1 MDFTGKVGLVTGCKQ
16 GIGYE
21 IALALAENG
30 ADMVLNDVGISESD
44 DIFMEISKLGRKA
57 VCISADIS
65 NEDQV
70 NQLFETVKTEFGK
83 LDILVNNA
91 GITRDSMSSKMTMD
105 QWNKVIAVNLTGT
118 FLCSKAAVKLMEIA
132 GEGTIVNFSSL
143 AGVKGN
149 VGQANYSASKAAV
162 IGLTKTLSLEYARKN
177 VRVNAIAPGVIATP
191 MTETIP
197 DNVKQN
203 MISRIPLQRMGT
215 PRDVANVV
223 VFLASP
229 QSAYVTGQLIHVNGG
244 MY

>member
-1 MDFTGKVGLVTGCKQ
+1 MDFSGKVALVTGCKQ

-21 IALALAENG
+21 IAMSLAENG
-30 ADMVLNDVGISESD
+30 ADLVLNDVGISEGD
-44 DIFMEISKLGRKA
+44 EIFKEISKLGKKA

-118 FLCSKAAVKLMEIA
+118 FLCSRAAVKLMEAA
-132 GEGTIVNFSSL
+132 GEGAIVNFSSL

-223 VFLASP
+223 LFLASS
-229 QSAYVTGQLIHVNGG
+229 QAAYVTGQLIHVNGG

>member
-1 MDFTGKVGLVTGCKQ
+1 MDFSGKVALVTGCKQ

-21 IALALAENG
+21 IALSLAENG
-30 ADMVLNDVGISESD
+30 ADLVLNDVGISEGD
-44 DIFMEISKLGRKA
+44 EIFKEISKLGKKA

-118 FLCSKAAVKLMEIA
+118 FLCSRAAVKLMEAA
-132 GEGTIVNFSSL
+132 GEGAIVNFSSL

-223 VFLASP
+223 LFLASS
-229 QSAYVTGQLIHVNGG
+229 QAAYVTGQLIHVNGG

>member
-1 MDFTGKVGLVTGCKQ
+1 MEFAGKVALVTGCKQ

-21 IALALAENG
+21 IALTLAENG
-30 ADMVLNDVGISESD
+30 ADLVLNDIGISEND
-44 DIFMEISKLGRKA
+44 EIYKAISKLGRKA
-57 VCISADIS
+57 VCAGADIS
-65 NEDQV
+65 KEEDV
-70 NQLFETVKTEFGK
+70 EQLFAKVNAEFGK

-91 GITRDSMSSKMTMD
+91 GITRDTMSSKMTMD

-118 FLCSKAAVKLMEIA
+118 FLCAKSAVKLMEAA
-132 GEGTIVNFSSL
+132 GGGSIVNFSSL

-149 VGQANYSASKAAV
+149 IGQANYSATKAAV

-177 VRVNAIAPGVIATP
+177 IRVNAIAPGVIATP

-203 MISRIPLQRMGT
+203 MISRIPLARMGT

-223 VFLASP
+223 LFLAST
-229 QSAYVTGQLIHVNGG
+229 QSAYVTGQLLHVNGG

>member
-1 MDFTGKVGLVTGCKQ
+1 MDFSGKVALVTGCKQ

-21 IALALAENG
+21 IALSLAENG
-30 ADMVLNDVGISESD
+30 ADLVLNDVGISEGD
-44 DIFMEISKLGRKA
+44 EIFKEISKLGKKA

-70 NQLFETVKTEFGK
+70 NQLFETVRTEFGK

-118 FLCSKAAVKLMEIA
+118 FLCSRAAVKLMEAA
-132 GEGTIVNFSSL
+132 GEGAIVNFSSL

-223 VFLASP
+223 LFLASS
-229 QSAYVTGQLIHVNGG
+229 QAAYVTGQLIHVNGG

>member
-1 MDFTGKVGLVTGCKQ
+1 MNFTGKVALVTGSKQ

-21 IALALAENG
+21 IALSLAENG
-30 ADMVLNDVGISESD
+30 ADVVLNDVGISEED
-44 DIFMEISKLGRKA
+44 EIFKKISNLGRKA
-57 VCISADIS
+57 ICASADIS

-70 NQLFETVKTEFGK
+70 NQLFDKVKTEFGK

-91 GITRDSMSSKMTMD
+91 GITRDAISSKMTLD

-118 FLCSKAAVKLMEIA
+118 FLCSKAAVKLMEVP
-132 GEGTIVNFSSL
+132 GEGAIINFSSL

-149 VGQANYSASKAAV
+149 IGQANYSASKAAV

-223 VFLASP
+223 LFLASP
-229 QSAYVTGQLIHVNGG
+229 ESAYVTGQLIHVNGG
-244 MY
+244 LY

>member
-1 MDFTGKVGLVTGCKQ
+1 MDFSGKVALVTGCKQ

-21 IALALAENG
+21 IALSLAENG
-30 ADMVLNDVGISESD
+30 ADLVLNDVGISEGD
-44 DIFMEISKLGRKA
+44 EIFKEISKLGKKA

-70 NQLFETVKTEFGK
+70 NQLFEIVKTEFGK

-118 FLCSKAAVKLMEIA
+118 FLCSRAAVKLMEAA
-132 GEGTIVNFSSL
+132 GEGAIVNFSSL

-223 VFLASP
+223 LFLASS
-229 QSAYVTGQLIHVNGG
+229 QAAYVTGQLIHVNGG